1 VWKKKFGALI
11 QMACFFAKYWN
22 INGRGLYAEL
32 IENKKVR
39 ICAVWVINCVPRLT
53 WALGFRN
60 STDETHQACA
70 AEELGN
76 KHSSMALCIWA
87 VNPLQARAENACV
100 TTAFA
105 QHTATIAA
113 HFFQPSSFSQPPRP
127 AAAVVCTLA
136 SQVPSSNLCCR
147 ICKLILLA
155 VVAGMAH

>member
-1 VWKKKFGALI
+1 
-11 QMACFFAKYWN
+11 MASLFAKYRN
-22 INGRGLYAEL
+22 INGRGLYEEL

-39 ICAVWVINCVPRLT
+39 ICGMGVINCVPGLT

-70 AEELGN
+70 AKELGN

-127 AAAVVCTLA
+127 AAAVCTLA

-155 VVAGMAH
+155 VVTGMAH